1 MLGNYAEQI
10 KDFAKYAQ
18 ELGIVLKQVKQLEG
32 SKCPNCGAALVERMG
47 RGKPFV
53 GCSAFPKCR
62 YIEPRDK

>member
-1 MLGNYAEQI
+1 MP
-10 KDFAKYAQ
+10 
-18 ELGIVLKQVKQLEG
+18 KQVKQLEG